1 MRPAAAAAVVLWPP
15 KRRRVLAS
23 LARLGAPEV
32 TARSARWAAGA
43 VLRAGAGGRFVRRG
57 HSPPTPPPGDG
68 VPGTPQSRGTARPAT
83 SFGGRRAGCSVSVEV
98 GGCTRPLERAASGTD
113 RHTLLGWE
121 LGREVPIPPP
131 IRDVPGQHRRL
142 QQGLPRA
149 PARRTLRAGG
159 GCAVSTTLWRY
170 CTARRLTQRLPLESS
185 ASCRTAPARTERR
198 ELGRLNMRQMKAA
211 ASRFV
216 HPGCVRVPPDLAGA
230 TSERRGVELGIAV
243 Y

>member
-98 GGCTRPLERAASGTD
+98 GGCARPLERAASGTD

-142 QQGLPRA
+142 KQGLPRA

-159 GCAVSTTLWRY
+159 GCAVSTDTLALLHRPPLDTEAPTRIF
-170 CTARRLTQRLPLESS
+170 CKLPHRTRPNRAQRIVAAQHASDEGCGITLRAPRLRSRAARSRGRHKRTARS
-185 ASCRTAPARTERR
+185 
-198 ELGRLNMRQMKAA
+198 
-211 ASRFV
+211 
-216 HPGCVRVPPDLAGA
+216 
-230 TSERRGVELGIAV
+230 
-243 Y
+243 